1 MDGIYNSL
9 QMEEIT
15 DQYDPA
21 EMEQQ
26 KGLAIVAFLL
36 PFLFF
41 IPITSNKD
49 SLYAKAVGNQSLTI
63 CAADIVI
70 WVLRMILGGI
80 PVLGK
85 ILGFVLGLVSLALFV
100 LQILK
105 IVDAVNGK
113 MRKMPFG
120 FEISAFK

>member
-1 MDGIYNSL
+1 MENLYNSL

-26 KGLAIVAFLL
+26 KGLAIVAFI
-36 PFLFF
+36 FEILFF
-41 IPITSNKD
+41 LPVVSNKE
-49 SLYAKAVGNQSLTI
+49 SAYAKTVANQSLTI
-63 CAADIVI
+63 AVANIVLNI
-70 WVLRMILGGI
+70 LSRMIGKI
-80 PVLGK
+80 PVLGS
-85 ILGFVLGLVSLALFV
+85 ILGLVLSLCSIALF
-100 LQILK
+100 ILCIMK

-113 MRKMPFG
+113 MRKLPFG

>member
-9 QMEEIT
+9 QMEDIT

-26 KGLAIVAFLL
+26 KGLAIVAYLFEI
-36 PFLFF
+36 LFF
-41 IPITSNKD
+41 LPVMSNKD
-49 SLYAKAVGNQSLTI
+49 SAYAKAVGNQALTI
-63 CAADIVI
+63 AAASIVVYI
-70 WVLRMILGGI
+70 LRIIIGKI
-80 PVLGK
+80 PVLGG
-85 ILGFVLGLVSLALFV
+85 ILGLVLSLVSLAIVV
-100 LQILK
+100 LSILK

-113 MRKMPFG
+113 MRKLPFG

>member
-1 MDGIYNSL
+1 MENLYNSL

-26 KGLAIVAFLL
+26 KGLTIVAFL
-36 PFLFF
+36 FEILFF
-41 IPITSNKD
+41 LPILSNKD
-49 SLYAKAVGNQSLTI
+49 SAYAKTVANQALTI
-63 CAADIVI
+63 AAANIV
-70 WVLRMILGGI
+70 VSILSRIIGKI
-80 PVLGK
+80 PVLGA
-85 ILGFVLGLVSLALFV
+85 ILGLVLSLVSIALV
-100 LQILK
+100 ILCILK

-113 MRKMPFG
+113 MRKLPFG

>member
-1 MDGIYNSL
+1 MENLYNSL

-26 KGLAIVAFLL
+26 KGLTIVAFL
-36 PFLFF
+36 FEILFF
-41 IPITSNKD
+41 LPILSNKD
-49 SLYAKAVGNQSLTI
+49 SAYAKTVANQALTI
-63 CAADIVI
+63 AAANIV
-70 WVLRMILGGI
+70 VSILSRIIGKI
-80 PVLGK
+80 PVLF
-85 ILGFVLGLVSLALFV
+85 ILC
-100 LQILK
+100 IMK

-113 MRKMPFG
+113 MRKLPFG

>member
-15 DQYDPA
+15 DQYNPA

-26 KGLAIVAFLL
+26 KGLAIVAYLL

-41 IPITSNKD
+41 IPAVSNND
-49 SLYAKAVGNQSLTI
+49 ALYAKTVANQSLTN
-63 CAADIVI
+63 CAALILISILRAILANIPFIGGIFSFVLGILVFVI
-70 WVLRMILGGI
+70 WVLI
-80 PVLGK
+80 
-85 ILGFVLGLVSLALFV
+85 
-100 LQILK
+100 ILK

>member
-1 MDGIYNSL
+1 L

-26 KGLAIVAFLL
+26 KGLTIVAFL
-36 PFLFF
+36 FEILFF
-41 IPITSNKD
+41 LPILSNKD
-49 SLYAKAVGNQSLTI
+49 SAYAKTVANQALTI
-63 CAADIVI
+63 AAANIV
-70 WVLRMILGGI
+70 VSILSRIIGKI
-80 PVLGK
+80 PVLGA
-85 ILGFVLGLVSLALFV
+85 ILGLVLSLVSIALV
-100 LQILK
+100 ILCILK

-113 MRKMPFG
+113 MRKLPFG

>member
-15 DQYDPA
+15 DQFDPA

-26 KGLAIVAFLL
+26 KGLAIVAFL
-36 PFLFF
+36 FEILFF
-41 IPITSNKD
+41 LPIMSNKD
-49 SLYAKAVGNQSLTI
+49 SAYAKTVANQALTLAAGSFAVWILRL
-63 CAADIVI
+63 IVAN
-70 WVLRMILGGI
+70 I
-80 PVLGK
+80 PVLGG
-85 ILGFVLGLVSLALFV
+85 ILGLVLYLCSLAIVV
-100 LQILK
+100 LCILK

-113 MRKMPFG
+113 MRKLPFG

>member
-1 MDGIYNSL
+1 MENLYNSL

-26 KGLAIVAFLL
+26 KGLTIVAFLFE
-36 PFLFF
+36 FLFF
-41 IPITSNKD
+41 LPIMSNKD
-49 SLYAKAVGNQSLTI
+49 SAYAKTVANQALTI
-63 CAADIVI
+63 AVANLAVSI
-70 WVLRMILGGI
+70 LSRILGKI
-80 PVLGK
+80 PVLGA
-85 ILGFVLGLVSLALFV
+85 ILGLVFSLVSIALV
-100 LQILK
+100 ILCILK

-113 MRKMPFG
+113 MRKLPFG

>member
-9 QMEEIT
+9 QMEDIT

-26 KGLAIVAFLL
+26 KGMAIVAFL
-36 PFLFF
+36 FEILFF
-41 IPITSNKD
+41 LPVMSNKD
-49 SLYAKAVGNQSLTI
+49 SAYAKTVANQALTI
-63 CAADIVI
+63 AAANIVTNI
-70 WVLRMILGGI
+70 LKLIVAKIPILGGI
-80 PVLGK
+80 
-85 ILGFVLGLVSLALFV
+85 LGLVLSLVTLALVV
-100 LQILK
+100 LCVLK

-113 MRKMPFG
+113 MRKLPFG

>member
-26 KGLAIVAFLL
+26 KGLAIVAYLIEI
-36 PFLFF
+36 LFF
-41 IPITSNKD
+41 LPVMSNKD
-49 SLYAKAVGNQSLTI
+49 SAYAKTVGNQALSI
-63 CAADIVI
+63 AAASIVVYI
-70 WVLRMILGGI
+70 LRIIIGKI
-80 PVLGK
+80 PVLGG
-85 ILGFVLGLVSLALFV
+85 ILGLVLSLVSLAIVV
-100 LQILK
+100 LSIFK

-113 MRKMPFG
+113 MRKLPFG